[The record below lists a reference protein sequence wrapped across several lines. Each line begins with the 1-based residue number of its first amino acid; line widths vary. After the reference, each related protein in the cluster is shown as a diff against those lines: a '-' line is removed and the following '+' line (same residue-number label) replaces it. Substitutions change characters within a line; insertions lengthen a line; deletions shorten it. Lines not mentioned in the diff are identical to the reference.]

1 MIKKFL
7 RAVAGMAL
15 FVALSVPAFAAAD
28 WPPPVFEMPYVPYDT
43 SVWKNVFFNSV
54 NLTLKSIG
62 NINLVLVGV
71 LTSVTLIFSFGLY
84 FYRDWLN
91 FEGGIA
97 KRKQQRKIKAADIKR
112 NYNEILEERVTD
124 MELNVAAKWMFR
136 QRHPTFDLEE
146 KLYQRQQSHLAGI
159 EFLRRNPELAIEK
172 NIANREISYFSETE
186 FQLRNPD
193 SMQERAIQ
201 KRLSSDVTDIYYKA
215 QNPDTVMMR
224 REMNDNI
231 NAKYRRIKEDAA
243 TPKKKQ

>member
-136 QRHPTFDLEE
+136 QRHPTYDLEE
-146 KLYQRQQSHLAGI
+146 KIYQRQQAYMADI
-159 EFLRRNPELAIEK
+159 EFSRRNPDLAVQKSIVG
-172 NIANREISYFSETE
+172 REISFEAGNK
-186 FQLRNPD
+186 FRLANPD
-193 SMQERAIQ
+193 NMYGKAIYDRRFAASVDVQ
-201 KRLSSDVTDIYYKA
+201 FKEGYADEIIQQRESNDAVNSS
-215 QNPDTVMMR
+215 
-224 REMNDNI
+224 
-231 NAKYRRIKEDAA
+231 YRDKHPK
-243 TPKKKQ
+243 TSKKKQ